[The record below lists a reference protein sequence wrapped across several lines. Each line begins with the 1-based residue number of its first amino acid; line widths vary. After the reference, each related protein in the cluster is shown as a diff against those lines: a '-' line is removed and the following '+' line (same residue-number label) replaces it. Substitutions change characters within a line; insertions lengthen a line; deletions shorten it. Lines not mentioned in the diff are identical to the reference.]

1 MNFDQIMKL
10 IDAGFTKDEIMG
22 FSAQNPGNA
31 PEPATA
37 PTQEPATAPTQ
48 EPKPATAPTQ
58 EPKPADDMSAVLAAI
73 KATNDNITKLAL
85 MQGVKN
91 IPTQETAD
99 DILPQFIRV

>member
-1 MNFDQIMKL
+1 MTFEQIMKL
-10 IDAGFTKDEIMG
+10 IDAGFSKEEIMG

-31 PEPATA
+31 PEPANA
-37 PTQEPATAPTQ
+37 PTQE
-48 EPKPATAPTQ
+48 PATAPTQ

-73 KATNDNITKLAL
+73 KATNENISKLAL

-91 IPTQETAD
+91 IPAKETAD

>member
-1 MNFDQIMKL
+1 MTFEQIMKL
-10 IDAGFTKDEIMG
+10 IDAGFTKEEIMG

-48 EPKPATAPTQ
+48 EPKPA
-58 EPKPADDMSAVLAAI
+58 DDMSAVLAAI
-73 KATNDNITKLAL
+73 KATNENIAKLAL

>member
-22 FSAQNPGNA
+22 FSAGQAPGNA
-31 PEPATA
+31 PEPASA
-37 PTQEPATAPTQ
+37 PTQE
-48 EPKPATAPTQ
+48 PATAPTQ

-73 KATNDNITKLAL
+73 KATNENISRLAL

>member
-1 MNFDQIMKL
+1 MNVEQIMKL
-10 IDAGFTKDEIMG
+10 IDAGFSKEEIMG

-31 PEPATA
+31 PEPANA
-37 PTQEPATAPTQ
+37 PTQE
-48 EPKPATAPTQ
+48 PATAPTQ

-73 KATNDNITKLAL
+73 KATNENISRLAL

>member
-1 MNFDQIMKL
+1 MTFDQIMKL
-10 IDAGFTKDEIMG
+10 IDAGFSKEEIMG

-31 PEPATA
+31 PEPANA

-48 EPKPATAPTQ
+48 EPKPAD
-58 EPKPADDMSAVLAAI
+58 EMSAVLAAI
-73 KATNDNITKLAL
+73 KATNENISKLAL

>member
-1 MNFDQIMKL
+1 MNVDQLLKL
-10 IDAGFTKDEIMG
+10 VDAGFTKEEIIG
-22 FSAQNPGNA
+22 FSAGQAPGNA

-48 EPKPATAPTQ
+48 EPKPT
-58 EPKPADDMSAVLAAI
+58 DDMSAVLAAI
-73 KATNDNITKLAL
+73 KATNENISRLAL

>member
-1 MNFDQIMKL
+1 MTFEQIMKL
-10 IDAGFTKDEIMG
+10 IDAGFTKEEIMG

-48 EPKPATAPTQ
+48 EPKPA
-58 EPKPADDMSAVLAAI
+58 DDMSAVLAAI
-73 KATNDNITKLAL
+73 KATNENITKLAL

-91 IPTQETAD
+91 IPEKETAD

>member
-10 IDAGFTKDEIMG
+10 IDAGFTKEEIMG

-48 EPKPATAPTQ
+48 EPKPA
-58 EPKPADDMSAVLAAI
+58 DDMSAVLAAI
-73 KATNDNITKLAL
+73 KATNENISKLAL

-91 IPTQETAD
+91 IPAQETAD

>member
-1 MNFDQIMKL
+1 MNFEQIMKL
-10 IDAGFTKDEIMG
+10 IDAGFTKEEIMG
-22 FSAQNPGNA
+22 FSAQNPGNV

-37 PTQEPATAPTQ
+37 PTQE
-48 EPKPATAPTQ
+48 PATAPTQ

-73 KATNDNITKLAL
+73 KATNENISRLAL

>member
-1 MNFDQIMKL
+1 MTFEQIMKL
-10 IDAGFTKDEIMG
+10 IDAGFTKEEIMG

-48 EPKPATAPTQ
+48 EPKPA
-58 EPKPADDMSAVLAAI
+58 DDMSAVLAAI
-73 KATNDNITKLAL
+73 KATNENISKLAL

-91 IPTQETAD
+91 IPAKETAD

>member
-1 MNFDQIMKL
+1 MTFEQIMKL
-10 IDAGFTKDEIMG
+10 IDAGFSKEEIMG

-31 PEPATA
+31 PEPAIA
-37 PTQEPATAPTQ
+37 PTQEPATV
-48 EPKPATAPTQ
+48 PTQ

-73 KATNDNITKLAL
+73 KATNENISKLAL

-91 IPTQETAD
+91 IPEKETAE

>member
-1 MNFDQIMKL
+1 MIFEQIMKL
-10 IDAGFTKDEIMG
+10 IDAGFTKEEIMG
-22 FSAQNPGNA
+22 FSAQNAGNA
-31 PEPATA
+31 PEPANA
-37 PTQEPATAPTQ
+37 PTQE
-48 EPKPATAPTQ
+48 PATAPTQ

-73 KATNDNITKLAL
+73 KATNENIAKLAL

>member
-10 IDAGFTKDEIMG
+10 IDAGFTKEEIMG
-22 FSAQNPGNA
+22 FSAQNAGNA
-31 PEPATA
+31 PEPANA
-37 PTQEPATAPTQ
+37 PTQE
-48 EPKPATAPTQ
+48 PATAPTQ

-73 KATNDNITKLAL
+73 KATNENIAKLAL

-91 IPTQETAD
+91 IPEKETAD

>member
-1 MNFDQIMKL
+1 MTFEQIMKL

-48 EPKPATAPTQ
+48 EPKPA
-58 EPKPADDMSAVLAAI
+58 DDMSAVLAAI

-91 IPTQETAD
+91 IPAQETAD

>member
-1 MNFDQIMKL
+1 MTFEQIMKL

-31 PEPATA
+31 PEPTNA
-37 PTQEPATAPTQ
+37 PTQE
-48 EPKPATAPTQ
+48 PATAPTQ

-73 KATNDNITKLAL
+73 KATNENISRLAL

>member
-1 MNFDQIMKL
+1 MTFEQIMKL
-10 IDAGFTKDEIMG
+10 IDAGFTKEEIMG

-31 PEPATA
+31 PEPANA
-37 PTQEPATAPTQ
+37 PTQEPAN
-48 EPKPATAPTQ
+48 APTQ

>member
-1 MNFDQIMKL
+1 MTFEQIMKL
-10 IDAGFTKDEIMG
+10 IDAGFTKEEIMG
-22 FSAQNPGNA
+22 FSAAQAPGNA
-31 PEPATA
+31 P
-37 PTQEPATAPTQ
+37 TQE
-48 EPKPATAPTQ
+48 PATAPTQ

>member
-1 MNFDQIMKL
+1 MNFEQIMKL

-22 FSAQNPGNA
+22 FSAQMPKQE
-31 PEPATA
+31 PEPPNA
-37 PTQEPATAPTQ
+37 PTQE
-48 EPKPATAPTQ
+48 PATAPTQ

-73 KATNDNITKLAL
+73 KATNENISKLAL

-91 IPTQETAD
+91 IPAKETAE

>member
-10 IDAGFTKDEIMG
+10 IDAGFSKEEIMG

-48 EPKPATAPTQ
+48 EPKPA
-58 EPKPADDMSAVLAAI
+58 DDMSAVLAAI
-73 KATNDNITKLAL
+73 KATNENISRLAL

>member
-1 MNFDQIMKL
+1 MTFEQIMKL
-10 IDAGFTKDEIMG
+10 IEAGFSKEEIMG

-31 PEPATA
+31 PEPANA
-37 PTQEPATAPTQ
+37 PTQEPAT
-48 EPKPATAPTQ
+48 EPTQ

-73 KATNDNITKLAL
+73 KATNENISKLAL

-91 IPTQETAD
+91 IPAKETDD

>member
-10 IDAGFTKDEIMG
+10 IDAGFTKEEIMG

-31 PEPATA
+31 PEPANA

-48 EPKPATAPTQ
+48 D
-58 EPKPADDMSAVLAAI
+58 PKPADDMSAVLAAI
-73 KATNDNITKLAL
+73 KATNENISRLAL

>member
-1 MNFDQIMKL
+1 MNFEQIMKL
-10 IDAGFTKDEIMG
+10 IDAGFTKEEIMG

-31 PEPATA
+31 PEPASA
-37 PTQEPATAPTQ
+37 PTQEPAS
-48 EPKPATAPTQ
+48 APTQ

-73 KATNDNITKLAL
+73 KATNENIAKLAL

>member
-1 MNFDQIMKL
+1 MTFEQIMKL
-10 IDAGFTKDEIMG
+10 IDAGFTKEEIMG
-22 FSAQNPGNA
+22 FSAPGND
-31 PEPATA
+31 
-37 PTQEPATAPTQ
+37 
-48 EPKPATAPTQ
+48 PKPAKEPNPANDPKPGND
-58 EPKPADDMSAVLAAI
+58 PKPADDMSAVLAAI

>member
-1 MNFDQIMKL
+1 MNVEQIMKL
-10 IDAGFTKDEIMG
+10 IDAGFTKEEIMG
-22 FSAQNPGNA
+22 FSA
-31 PEPATA
+31 
-37 PTQEPATAPTQ
+37 PTQEPASAPTQ
-48 EPKPATAPTQ
+48 EPATAPTQ

-73 KATNDNITKLAL
+73 KATNENISRLAL

>member
-1 MNFDQIMKL
+1 MTFEQIMKL

-22 FSAQNPGNA
+22 FSAHNPGNA

-48 EPKPATAPTQ
+48 EPKPA
-58 EPKPADDMSAVLAAI
+58 DDMSAVLAAI
-73 KATNDNITKLAL
+73 KATNENISRLAL

>member
-1 MNFDQIMKL
+1 MTFEQIMKL

-31 PEPATA
+31 PEPANA
-37 PTQEPATAPTQ
+37 PTQE
-48 EPKPATAPTQ
+48 PATAPTQ

-73 KATNDNITKLAL
+73 KATNENISKLAL

-91 IPTQETAD
+91 IPAKETAD

>member
-10 IDAGFTKDEIMG
+10 IDAGFTKEEIMG

-31 PEPATA
+31 PEPANA
-37 PTQEPATAPTQ
+37 PTQEPAN
-48 EPKPATAPTQ
+48 APTQ

-91 IPTQETAD
+91 IPAQETAD

>member
-1 MNFDQIMKL
+1 MTFEQIMKI
-10 IDAGFTKDEIMG
+10 IDAGLTKDEIMA

-48 EPKPATAPTQ
+48 EPKPA
-58 EPKPADDMSAVLAAI
+58 DDMSAVLAAI
-73 KATNDNITKLAL
+73 KATNENISRLAL

>member
-10 IDAGFTKDEIMG
+10 IDAGFTKEEIMG
-22 FSAQNPGNA
+22 FSA
-31 PEPATA
+31 
-37 PTQEPATAPTQ
+37 PTQEPAP
-48 EPKPATAPTQ
+48 APTQ

-73 KATNDNITKLAL
+73 KATNENISRLAL

-91 IPTQETAD
+91 IPAQETAD

>member
-1 MNFDQIMKL
+1 MNVEQIMKL
-10 IDAGFTKDEIMG
+10 IDAGFTKEEIMG

-48 EPKPATAPTQ
+48 EPKPA
-58 EPKPADDMSAVLAAI
+58 DDMSAVLAAI
-73 KATNDNITKLAL
+73 KATNENISRLAL

>member
-1 MNFDQIMKL
+1 MTFEQIMKL
-10 IDAGFTKDEIMG
+10 IDAGFTKEEIMG

-31 PEPATA
+31 PEPANA
-37 PTQEPATAPTQ
+37 PTQEPAPV
-48 EPKPATAPTQ
+48 PTQ

-73 KATNDNITKLAL
+73 KATNENITKLAL

>member
-1 MNFDQIMKL
+1 MTFDQIMKL

-22 FSAQNPGNA
+22 FSAQNPVNA

-48 EPKPATAPTQ
+48 EPKP
-58 EPKPADDMSAVLAAI
+58 DGDMSAVLAAI
-73 KATNDNITKLAL
+73 KATNENISRLAL

>member
-10 IDAGFTKDEIMG
+10 IDAGFTKEEIMG

-31 PEPATA
+31 P
-37 PTQEPATAPTQ
+37 TQE
-48 EPKPATAPTQ
+48 PATAPTQ

-73 KATNDNITKLAL
+73 KATNENISRLAL

>member
-10 IDAGFTKDEIMG
+10 IDAGFTKEEIMG
-22 FSAQNPGNA
+22 FSAPAQ
-31 PEPATA
+31 EPATA
-37 PTQEPATAPTQ
+37 PTQEPATV
-48 EPKPATAPTQ
+48 PTQ

-73 KATNDNITKLAL
+73 KATNENIAKLAL

-91 IPTQETAD
+91 IPTQDTAD

>member
-1 MNFDQIMKL
+1 MNVDQLLKL
-10 IDAGFTKDEIMG
+10 VDAGFTKEEIMG
-22 FSAQNPGNA
+22 FSAGQAPGNA
-31 PEPATA
+31 PEPANA
-37 PTQEPATAPTQ
+37 PTQEPATV
-48 EPKPATAPTQ
+48 PTQ
-58 EPKPADDMSAVLAAI
+58 EPKPADDMTAVLAAI